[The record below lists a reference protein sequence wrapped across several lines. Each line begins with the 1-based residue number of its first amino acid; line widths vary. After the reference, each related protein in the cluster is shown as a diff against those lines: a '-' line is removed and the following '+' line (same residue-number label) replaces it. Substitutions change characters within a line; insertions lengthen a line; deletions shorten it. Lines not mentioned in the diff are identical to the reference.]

1 MRVESL
7 LPASD
12 QIGVDSLRIEPTF
25 VEVRVHATAERFP
38 CPDCATPSG
47 RVHSRYERTIR
58 DLPWRGTAVRIRW
71 RVRRFF
77 CDNPECRR
85 VVFSEQLPDLAATRR
100 RGTPRFDRALVRIG
114 LEAGGEPGARLA
126 VKLGL
131 VTSGDTILRRLRT
144 IDLQPPESPQAIGVD
159 DFAFRKGRAYGTIVV
174 DHDGGR
180 PIELFKDRNAEPLQ
194 LWLGQNPGV
203 RFVTRDRWASYASAV
218 SQAAPHAVQV
228 ADRWHLLANART
240 ALVHA
245 LDRHHREIRD
255 CAASDEEQ
263 TPLTPPEPPV
273 QAGIRPPNKE
283 QLLSQERRARRLER
297 YERVLALYAQGKSQ
311 REISRR
317 LRMKNGTVSKF
328 LHAGSFPER
337 AKPVRRSRVDPFGQM
352 LRRWWDE
359 GDHNAHS
366 LFQRIRAEGYP
377 GGRDMVRRFVAP
389 WRTAAERERLCGPK
403 AKSPPKQRP
412 LVPSSNR
419 LSWLMLQED
428 IERSGHE
435 RRLLERLAEV
445 YVPVRLARDRVIE
458 FGDAVRRR
466 DLAALTTWATRARQS
481 EVPLEIR
488 SFAEGIL
495 RDWPEV
501 SAAIEHDY
509 SNGRTEGHVNRLKL
523 IKRKMYG
530 RAKFDLLRI
539 RVLASGP

>member
-1 MRVESL
+1 LALQHVESL

-12 QIGVDSLRIEPTF
+12 QIQVDSLRIEPTF
-25 VEVRVHATAERFP
+25 VEVRVHATAERLP
-38 CPDCATPSG
+38 CLDCATPSG

-77 CDNPECRR
+77 CDNPGCRR
-85 VVFSEQLPDLAATRR
+85 VVFSEQLPDLAAKRR
-100 RGTPRFDRALVRIG
+100 RGTPRLDRALVRIG

-126 VKLGL
+126 AELGL
-131 VTSGDTILRRLRT
+131 VASGDTILRRLRG
-144 IDLQPPESPQAIGVD
+144 IRLEPHACPRAIGVD
-159 DFAFRKGRAYGTIVV
+159 DFAFCKRRAYGTILV
-174 DHDGGR
+174 DHDVGR
-180 PIELFKDRNAEPLQ
+180 PVELFQGRDAEPFQ
-194 LWLGQNPGV
+194 RWLGQNPGV

-218 SQAAPHAVQV
+218 SQAAPSAVQV

-255 CAASDEEQ
+255 CAAA
-263 TPLTPPEPPV
+263 TPADQAPGPTP
-273 QAGIRPPNKE
+273 ATARPLSKE
-283 QLLSQERRARRLER
+283 QLLSQERRARRLAR
-297 YERVLALYAQGKSQ
+297 YERVLALHAEGKSQ
-311 REISRR
+311 REIARQ
-317 LRMKNGTVSKF
+317 LGMKNGIVSKF
-328 LHAGSFPER
+328 LRAGSFPER
-337 AKPVRRSRVDPFGQM
+337 AKPVRRSRVDRFGPT

-359 GDHNAHS
+359 GDHNARS
-366 LFQRIRAEGYP
+366 LFERVRAEGYA

-389 WRTAAERERLCGPK
+389 WRTAAERERLRGPT
-403 AKSPPKQRP
+403 AELPPKQRP
-412 LVPSSNR
+412 VVPSSNR
-419 LSWLMLQED
+419 LSWLMLHQD
-428 IERSGHE
+428 IERSDHE
-435 RRLLERLAEV
+435 HRLLGRLAEACG
-445 YVPVRLARDRVIE
+445 PLRLARDLVVE

-466 DLAALTTWATRARQS
+466 DLAALDAWTSRARRA
-481 EVPLEIR
+481 EVPLEVR

-501 SAAIEHDY
+501 AAAIEHAY